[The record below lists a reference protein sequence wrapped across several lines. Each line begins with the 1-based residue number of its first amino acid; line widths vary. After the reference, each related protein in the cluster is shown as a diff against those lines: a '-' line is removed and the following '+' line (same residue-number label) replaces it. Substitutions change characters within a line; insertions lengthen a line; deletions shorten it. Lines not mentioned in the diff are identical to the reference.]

1 MKKIYICSLL
11 GGMAAFLSM
20 PVIPASAVEVNP
32 ILANTKIQVE
42 QGQEFTT
49 TIYLPENSNII
60 AFEAVLGYDSS
71 AVSLVSSKAYDSVEV
86 NEKNNEIKIAYSATE
101 NQNDK
106 INVVDLTFRVDDELA
121 AGSYDVISIKDA
133 SASSEDESGTAKNYD
148 LTANFN
154 EMSIYRYGDANL
166 NGKVEAIDV
175 TLVKQHIVKLKELK
189 DLSKKYA
196 NAFMDFEEDGITPKI
211 TSRDAGL
218 ILQKVVDIDGLVLGN
233 RVNVTFYDNEGEIY
247 AERSVKAESEL
258 KNIPEIPDIIGLENV
273 RWSLSPEE
281 YVEVDF
287 SKITSDTDVYCIGDK
302 DKNRELYNNVV
313 TALEEVF
320 PQSEKMIDDTFELPY
335 KNKYGTNN
343 MPTAALYDNVD
354 VTWTIDSGTLSKSL
368 NTTNYVFSNPNL
380 DYTTWVTFKANIY
393 IDGKSYGSKEFKRE
407 IKGKIDMPDSS
418 QFKDIIDQIP
428 TELPE
433 HYRLP
438 GYVSLENKRIGSDVE
453 KVQNVDIQWSIIKN
467 NDGKTADSR
476 VLDAATNE
484 IIYLKDETELTLQC
498 DFIFEG
504 HSIYKDRIE
513 RIIPA
518 KSIEGQIEYAQE
530 YIKCFVPSVIS
541 GETYFPTTVPLYDL
555 TISWIPDIES
565 GKVVIGENKTI
576 NGTTYKVID
585 IGEKAGYMEWAK
597 VSSKIERNGDE
608 SFKSTGV
615 EFDVQLAGNS
625 TEITMDKIPDIKL
638 YNELRNIFDK
648 QYGNDDEILTEEEIY
663 NTEAM
668 EKLGYKLDLSNKG
681 ITCLSGIKYLKNLKK
696 LDLSNNDLSGTN
708 ASLGE
713 LASLNHLVQLS
724 LSNCG
729 ISEIPDSVF
738 ASKHIIE
745 GIDLSYNRLKDVN
758 FLTLVDSR
766 TQSEQQFTELK
777 ELFLQGNYISDIK
790 NLSFKNDSDEVV
802 SRIPNVK
809 VLTLSRDLSYF
820 EYTTD
825 EKLGKVFKDA
835 DDYEYDITTSMDITP
850 IGLME
855 SLTTLWLGNNF
866 IEDIT
871 PVANCKLL
879 TTLDLSGNC
888 ITATSTSDGLEPLS
902 KLQSLVCLKLD
913 GNNIHTV
920 RSLNRLIYLE
930 ILSLSNNSISNVS
943 KLSSIKNLVYL
954 DLDRNELTSFDAA
967 PFTKLNRLFLENQG
981 RYNTET
987 KEYTKTLEQVLNL
1000 DKAVK
1005 IVELRLNNN
1014 IIDASSVNSIGNL
1027 KQLEYLSLSGNTVE
1041 DLSFLKDL
1049 TLLRHLELAGCNINQ
1064 TIEVV
1069 RKNETTGE
1077 TSIETIDNLSYL
1089 SDKKNLTIL
1098 DLSNNGRI
1106 EIDKAP
1112 EDIIEST
1119 EAATSETTEATTNET
1134 TEAAVSETTEAT
1146 VSEVTETDTI
1156 EAIEA
1161 MAEVDETTEVAST
1174 ETTKITTTTITTT
1187 ISEITT
1193 ATTKTAVS
1201 ENTTTDDNYS
1211 GITDISALSELTNL
1225 RVFYINNVKLDS
1237 ADAVKRMTK
1246 LQYLSMQNSGLT
1258 NAGFLTTLKS
1268 LEYLNLSG
1276 HNFAEFDFDFLS
1288 GCDNL
1293 EGLFLDSST
1302 NTEGV
1307 NISNY
1312 TDNQNLKYMSLA
1324 NIDLGS
1330 IDKLPDMDNIVYL
1343 GLRNTNISDFNGI
1356 YSEADE
1362 YINSINRYGSLK
1374 YLDVAENP
1382 ELFTSKNLETLYD
1395 FVGKPKQKIA
1405 ILLYRDDA
1413 PEGYIPGLMDAN
1425 LEAKRLK
1432 NDIDFGEGG
1441 TDISEALKAGYTLQ
1455 SELNGYEIE
1464 WDIEENAYYYVEDG
1478 KLFFKDTKDFEN
1490 RDDKAKI
1497 NFDIYIKNLYYRE
1510 EDSNTQPKTPVNFNA
1525 SIQSMYEMVCT
1536 GREFAGIVTSEST
1549 EDTKEGWILDPTL
1562 TEEGYSEWG
1571 EWSDW
1576 TEVKINSSDLLEVET
1591 DIKTVF
1597 DNWGEWSEWSTE
1609 EVTANDNI
1617 EVEARQEPHTSEEII
1632 YFPAHPVVNNSFYDT
1647 LKAVDGDI
1655 SYSNRARLAVVNG
1668 LVEKAEYYHYYNY
1681 YDKYYHANESMARL
1695 LSKGELIDKIETKTE
1710 YTAYYR
1716 YRERQPKLIDIY
1728 RYRERTKAP
1737 TIYHFYKEVYEDIYE
1752 LQITGMT
1759 LVVEK

>member
-1 MKKIYICSLL
+1 MKKKYICSLL
-11 GGMAAFLSM
+11 GGMTAFFAM
-20 PVIPASAVEVNP
+20 PVVSASAVEVNP
-32 ILANTKIQVE
+32 VLANTEIQTE

-49 TIYLPENSNII
+49 TIYLPENSNVI
-60 AFEAVLGYDSS
+60 AFEAILDYDSS
-71 AVSLVSSKAYDSVEV
+71 SVSLVSSKAYDGVEV
-86 NEKNNEIKIAYSATE
+86 NEKNKEIIIAYSAET

-121 AGSYDVISIKDA
+121 AGSYDVISLKNA
-133 SASSEDESGTAKNYD
+133 SASSEDENGTAKNYD

-154 EMSIYRYGDANL
+154 KLSIYGYGDANL
-166 NGKVEAIDV
+166 NGRIEAIDV
-175 TLVKQHIVKLKELK
+175 TLVKQHIVKIKELK

-211 TSRDAGL
+211 SSKDAGL
-218 ILQKVVDIDGLVLGN
+218 ILQKVVDKEGIVLGN
-233 RVNVTFYDNEGEIY
+233 RVNVTFYDNEGEVY
-247 AERSVKAESEL
+247 SEKSVKAESEL
-258 KNIPEIPDIIGLENV
+258 KNIPETPDIIGLENI
-273 RWSLSPEE
+273 RWSLNPEK

-287 SKITSDTDVYCIGDK
+287 SKITSDIDVYCIGDK

-343 MPTAALYDNVD
+343 MPTAAIYDNVD

-368 NTTNYVFSNPNL
+368 NTINYVFSNPNL

-393 IDGKSYGSKEFKRE
+393 IDGKPYGSKEFKRE

-418 QFKDIIDQIP
+418 KFDEIINQIP
-428 TELPE
+428 IALPE

-453 KVQNVDIQWSIIKN
+453 KVQNVDIQWSIVKN
-467 NDGKTADSR
+467 TDGKTADSR

-484 IIYLKDETELTLQC
+484 IIYLKDETELTLQY

-504 HSIYKDRIE
+504 HSIYNDRIE
-513 RIIPA
+513 RTIPA

-565 GKVVIGENKTI
+565 GKVVIGENKTV

-615 EFDVQLAGNS
+615 EFDVQLAGNG
-625 TEITMDKIPDIKL
+625 TIIPPEKISDINL
-638 YNELRNIFDK
+638 YNELCNIFDK
-648 QYGNDDEILTEEEIY
+648 QYGNANNELTEEEIY
-663 NTEAM
+663 STETM

-681 ITCLSGIKYLKNLKK
+681 IKCLSGIKYLKNYKK

-713 LASLNHLVQLS
+713 LASLNHLEQLS

-729 ISEIPDSVF
+729 ISEIPPSVF
-738 ASKHIIE
+738 ASKYIIE

-766 TQSEQQFTELK
+766 TQTEQPFTELK
-777 ELFLQGNYISDIK
+777 ELFLQGNYISDIS
-790 NLSFKNDSDEVV
+790 NLSFVNDSDEVV
-802 SRIPNVK
+802 SRIPNVN

-825 EKLGKVFKDA
+825 EKLDKVFKNV

-920 RSLNRLIYLE
+920 KSLNRLIYLE
-930 ILSLSNNSISNVS
+930 ILSLSNNSISSVS
-943 KLSSIKNLVYL
+943 NALSSIKNLVYL
-954 DLDRNELTSFDAA
+954 DLDGNELTSFDAA
-967 PFTKLNRLFLENQG
+967 PFTKLNRLFLENQS
-981 RYNTET
+981 RYNTES

-1000 DKAVK
+1000 EKAAN

-1014 IIDASSVNSIGNL
+1014 NLDAASVMSIGNL
-1027 KQLEYLSLSGNTVE
+1027 TGLEYLSLSGNTVE

-1049 TLLRHLELAGCNINQ
+1049 TLLRHLELARCNINQ
-1064 TIEVV
+1064 TIEVAH
-1069 RKNETTGE
+1069 KNTTTGE
-1077 TSIETIDNLSYL
+1077 TSVEKIDNLSYL

-1098 DLSNNGRI
+1098 DLSDNGRI
-1106 EIDKAP
+1106 DINETT
-1112 EDIIEST
+1112 EDIIE
-1119 EAATSETTEATTNET
+1119 ATEATVIEATEADISGAIESEIREISDAESVSET
-1134 TEAAVSETTEAT
+1134 TEAAVSETTEAAA
-1146 VSEVTETDTI
+1146 S
-1156 EAIEA
+1156 
-1161 MAEVDETTEVAST
+1161 ETTEANDNDNT
-1174 ETTKITTTTITTT
+1174 ET
-1187 ISEITT
+1187 
-1193 ATTKTAVS
+1193 
-1201 ENTTTDDNYS
+1201 NDNNS

-1225 RVFYINNVKLDS
+1225 GVFYIDNVKLDS

-1258 NAGFLTTLKS
+1258 NAGFITTLKS

-1276 HNFAEFDFDFLS
+1276 HNFASFDFDFLS

-1293 EGLFLDSST
+1293 EGLFLDSTT

-1307 NISNY
+1307 NISGY
-1312 TDNQNLKYMSLA
+1312 TDNQNLKYLSLA
-1324 NIDLGS
+1324 NINLGS
-1330 IDKLPDMDNIVYL
+1330 MDKLPHLDNIVYL
-1343 GLRNTNISDFNGI
+1343 GLRNTNIRDFNGT
-1356 YSEADE
+1356 YSEADG
-1362 YINSINRYGSLK
+1362 YINSINRYRTLR

-1382 ELFTSKNLETLYD
+1382 ELFTAKNLETLYD
-1395 FVGKPKQKIA
+1395 FVSKPEQKIA
-1405 ILLYRDDA
+1405 IILYREDA

-1425 LEAKRLK
+1425 LEAKKLK

-1441 TDISEALKAGYTLQ
+1441 TDISEALKAGYVLQ

-1464 WDIEENAYYYVEDG
+1464 WDIKENIYYYVEDG
-1478 KLFFKDTKDFEN
+1478 KLFFTEEYDDFEKI
-1490 RDDKAKI
+1490 DQQKKI
-1497 NFDIYIKNLYYRE
+1497 NFEIYIKNLYYRE
-1510 EDSNTQPKTPVNFNA
+1510 DDSNSQPKTPVSFNA
-1525 SIQSMYEMVCT
+1525 SIQAKYETVPN
-1536 GREFAGIVTSEST
+1536 GEKIFERRETAVST
-1549 EDTKEGWILDPTL
+1549 EDTMEGWILDPTL

-1576 TEVKINSSDLLEVET
+1576 TEVKINSSDLLEVQT

-1609 EVTANDNI
+1609 EVTANNNT
-1617 EVEARQEPHTSEEII
+1617 EVESRQEPHTSEKIN
-1632 YFPAHPVVNNSFYDT
+1632 YFPAHAIVNKSLVDT
-1647 LKAVDGDI
+1647 LKAIGAD
-1655 SYSNRARLAVVNG
+1655 SSNSNRARIAVVNG
-1668 LVEKAEYYHYYNY
+1668 LIEKVEDYAKSGNYDTNVAMANLLAEG
-1681 YDKYYHANESMARL
+1681 K
-1695 LSKGELIDKIETKTE
+1695 LIDTIETKTE
-1710 YTAYYR
+1710 YTVYYR
-1716 YRERQPKLIDIY
+1716 YRERQPELIDIY

-1737 TIYHFYKEVYEDIYE
+1737 TIYHFYRDVYSEVLHAVIV
-1752 LQITGMT
+1752 GMT
-1759 LVVEK
+1759 LVVEE